1 MYILC
6 SGTSVF
12 RSCFSVWREKL
23 FVLEYFG
30 IVYNTYIYRRV
41 APAMYIMPENSNN
54 EGRWTPKKHPPKYI
68 LRIKSSSKCVSM
80 NDACVY
86 AQCESISFD
95 FLLVICQ
102 LNLLFAVFS
111 SACCYHRCSRCYS
124 LWCVHCALCKYIT
137 MNGSSFGIPSYVI
150 SLRACVWYR
159 FEATFLRTIF

>member
-1 MYILC
+1 MWILGVKSISFHMYILC

-102 LNLLFAVFS
+102 LNLLFAVFFV
-111 SACCYHRCSRCYS
+111 C
-124 LWCVHCALCKYIT
+124 LLLTPLLTLLFFV
-137 MNGSSFGIPSYVI
+137 M
-150 SLRACVWYR
+150 RA
-159 FEATFLRTIF
+159 LRTL